1 MIIECKSSYK
11 TCLIQSKQQ
20 SEIGERYDACK
31 DITYTYMFFHSLHSF
46 YPLLLHDA
54 DTVPYVHKPGHG
66 MIDLSHQREC
76 QSFTAHEDTRK

>member
-11 TCLIQSKQQ
+11 TCLIQSKHK
-20 SEIGERYDACK
+20 SETGERCHACK
-31 DITYTYMFFHSLHSF
+31 DKTYLYMFFHSLHSF

-66 MIDLSHQREC
+66 KIDLTHKRKC
-76 QSFTAHEDTRK
+76 QSFTVHKNKKK